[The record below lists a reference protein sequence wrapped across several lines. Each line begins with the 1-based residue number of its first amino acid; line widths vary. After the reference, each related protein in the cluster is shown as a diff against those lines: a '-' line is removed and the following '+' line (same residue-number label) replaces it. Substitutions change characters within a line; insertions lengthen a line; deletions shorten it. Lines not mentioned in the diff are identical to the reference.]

1 MSYQLSIN
9 NKIVFD
15 YYNNNKNVSFEE
27 MSCFMVDILNKI
39 SKKTDVS
46 LDSTL
51 AEKILASIINLD
63 SKIENNISEVFELKF
78 EDFKKNYTLELNNIL
93 TSNNNDKIGS
103 ILKEYNDSLQDK
115 TKLLFNEYFPK
126 NNEIITSHIN
136 QSFTMFDTLINSS
149 EARLNN
155 TLDSKLSNLSVIT
168 NTQNSIATNINLL
181 INKFHGSST
190 KGNFSEVTLV
200 DGLTKIFPYGNVDHV
215 GNKLNNSGDI
225 ILNRKEKS
233 KIIIENKEYEK
244 TIPPPEIQK
253 FVENIIMNNCDGIM
267 ISQHT
272 QITSKD
278 DFEIN
283 INGKSILIYIC
294 NMEYNMDKVRTA
306 ISIIDHL
313 KTQTNFI
320 NKEKTTIS
328 FTIEEI
334 DIINA
339 EYNLLIGQKKN
350 IIKSLNISFNKIIKE
365 VENIKIPYLEDILI
379 KQYGVKLSD
388 EIDCI
393 YCNKT
398 CKNEAGISAHLKTCN
413 NFKKTEDFKKLT
425 DKKEKVL
432 DCK

>member
-334 DIINA
+334 DFMMQSKWI
-339 EYNLLIGQKKN
+339 EEFDDVSYLL
-350 IIKSLNISFNKIIKE
+350 
-365 VENIKIPYLEDILI
+365 
-379 KQYGVKLSD
+379 
-388 EIDCI
+388 
-393 YCNKT
+393 
-398 CKNEAGISAHLKTCN
+398 
-413 NFKKTEDFKKLT
+413 KKTY
-425 DKKEKVL
+425 
-432 DCK
+432 